1 MEGDHQSPLDFLP
14 EAMVD
19 EMIKQYKDKVFL
31 KVDAY
36 IKKLHDLKKDIRY
49 CLEDNGLLKSS
60 GEILEYRR
68 IDPTVCGV
76 DGAYAI
82 NKQIALDVVG
92 IAAVAVEGLPPYEKR
107 LWEKPHH
114 IVRVI
119 PVEHKSKTSILVT
132 GLMFSYEL
140 ELATKAPHNVVF
152 IDGSL
157 TTHLIKTGMAFS
169 ALDSEDV
176 PNILQEIYIERAE
189 NTLKNYLKVVT
200 SPKSDQVFAGVPKY
214 SSRNE
219 ICTYLNENHPEVF
232 QQIPLTTYNDKA
244 MLSLVLRPE
253 EIVGPIKLQKRIE
266 EEGKWHLSGENQM
279 KKYLGSHYKKDYVDP
294 IISALDDLYV
304 IYYKPSTSQPA
315 LRVEIPKKVAKN
327 EARLSLVI
335 KALQDQSKFP
345 GIIEPYPLY
354 LADLFVKHLGGVL
367 SEIKDITISDL
378 AILDVKMNPVDVLL
392 AMHEYRSVGG
402 YE

>member
-1 MEGDHQSPLDFLP
+1 
-14 EAMVD
+14 
-19 EMIKQYKDKVFL
+19 MIKQYRCDVFS
-31 KVDAY
+31 KVDSY
-36 IKKLHDLKKDIRY
+36 LKKLQSLKRDIRY
-49 CLEDNGLLKSS
+49 YLDEEGLLRSS
-60 GEILEYRR
+60 GEILEYRG

-82 NKQIALDVVG
+82 SKQIALDVVG

-114 IVRVI
+114 IAKI
-119 PVEHKSKTSILVT
+119 FPVEHKSKTSTLAT

-157 TTHLIKTGMAFS
+157 TTHLIKTGMSFS
-169 ALDSEDV
+169 ILDSEDI
-176 PNILQEIYIERAE
+176 PSTLRDIYIERAE
-189 NTLKNYLKVVT
+189 DTLKNYLKVVT

-219 ICTYLNENHPEVF
+219 ICMHLIENYPELLKV
-232 QQIPLTTYNDKA
+232 IPLNTYNDKA
-244 MLSLVLRPE
+244 LLSLILKPE
-253 EIVGPIKLQKRIE
+253 EIVGPIRLQKYK
-266 EEGKWHLSGENQM
+266 EEGKWHLSGKTQM
-279 KKYLGSHYKKDYVDP
+279 AKFIGPHYEDYVSR
-294 IISALDDLYV
+294 IISALEDLYV
-304 IYYKPSTSQPA
+304 IYYKPSSSQPA
-315 LRVEIPKKVAKN
+315 LRVEIPKNVAKN
-327 EARLSLVI
+327 KARLSLVI

-354 LADLFVKHLGGVL
+354 LADLFVKHLGGAL
-367 SEIKDITISDL
+367 SEIKDIVLSDL
-378 AILDVKMNPVDVLL
+378 AVLDLEMNPVDVLL

>member
-1 MEGDHQSPLDFLP
+1 LKKSGSPTLVNGGYQTVGDYTNIIFNSDINTVSGKFSIGQLKNFTGSDITSGYTLNIVVSQIEGVLP
-14 EAMVD
+14 TLTE
-19 EMIKQYKDKVFL
+19 FH
-31 KVDAY
+31 Y
-36 IKKLHDLKKDIRY
+36 IKTEERF
-49 CLEDNGLLKSS
+49 G
-60 GEILEYRR
+60 
-68 IDPTVCGV
+68 
-76 DGAYAI
+76 
-82 NKQIALDVVG
+82 
-92 IAAVAVEGLPPYEKR
+92 
-107 LWEKPHH
+107 
-114 IVRVI
+114 
-119 PVEHKSKTSILVT
+119 
-132 GLMFSYEL
+132 
-140 ELATKAPHNVVF
+140 